1 MEDICELNPGKKCN
15 DQTHKHTKPVK
26 IDILEKHSNEELH
39 DAIDNSK
46 EPNSPKTSVDN
57 NVLSV
62 SNGSD

>member
-39 DAIDNSK
+39 DAIDNTK
-46 EPNSPKTSVDN
+46 
-57 NVLSV
+57 
-62 SNGSD
+62 